1 MHYILPDNVYKILK
15 WVSVLL
21 LPVVG
26 WVIGE
31 LAPDYGMDPYR
42 ITHAIDVIGT
52 AIGLLIGASEL
63 KAVIGSGNAA

>member
-1 MHYILPDNVYKILK
+1 MDYLLPDDAYKILK

-21 LPVVG
+21 LPAVS
-26 WVIGE
+26 WMIGE

-52 AIGLLIGASEL
+52 TIGLLIGASEL
-63 KAVIGSGNAA
+63 KAVIGSGDAA